1 MIHIQ
6 QKPNLFFIFFVYACI
21 LSFFYTNQAT
31 PLEINTIDS
40 ATIILNNSYE
50 KTLSIIQIAQQISL
64 LIHNNQVKVPAH
76 KQELL
81 NVLQIIQGILGA
93 ILEEQVIASNL
104 NDEEIKLVCITN
116 IINISYEFIKLL
128 EFLLDTKF
136 KKMPHFDLNTL
147 LKRNTLIEP
156 SLSECQKKYTLLCK
170 KISNTQTKSN
180 YAGLSWYNIT
190 TRNFEKYILD
200 PAFKYNIDKIGKY
213 GSLATVFIALMLW
226 IKSSDHLYKKIAT
239 ITSSKLPQDP
249 YSHDAI
255 HDAYIFLMNND
266 LICKIM
272 GNLQKH
278 FGVPMS
284 KGNGGSFDLTIESC
298 PIQLFLENQAALK
311 KQIIPIRD
319 LCVLID
325 GCISDLGL
333 GRIPTAM
340 IIGSFLASE
349 YKQLW
354 IQEISQWIHQKKEI
368 LWNFLRGGA
377 YTQNHVSGVWD
388 MQPSIRFKD
397 VVGMD
402 EVKEQLSFVIKFI
415 ENPEQYIRVNAA
427 PSRGYLLTGPT
438 RTGKT
443 YIVDAFCGEIQQML
457 EKNGRK
463 DEMKFWRINS
473 EIIGAHGL
481 QKVLNFAKE
490 NAPIVLFIDEIDL
503 HGLQRVTN
511 NRMLEQFLTALGS
524 TLDNNP
530 RKQVILITATNKP
543 ETLDKAL
550 RQPDRLGKE
559 IRFEY
564 PSLKSREHFLRI
576 HLENMGIDIAP
587 FDLHTLAQKTS
598 GKSFADLRSMLN
610 NAIMKSWIQAKKLS
624 QILLEES
631 IDSEIRHIIFEDRK
645 QLTEKELLIIATHLA
660 GKALVC
666 LLNKNRFTFDKATIK
681 AVMPELQEE
690 LPYEELMKRDEREV
704 QQKIKYGDIFRYVS
718 YDTIHIGSYEEKINE
733 IKFLIAGSIA
743 EEIILGG
750 TSYEYRHEDIQKAYS
765 YAQDLAFEGLNP
777 KLIGENEFNIL
788 SEKAYTLL
796 SECKEWTRALITSHK
811 EVVEKI
817 SQLLLTQKMINA
829 HDIYSII
836 AEQTKK

>member
-1 MIHIQ
+1 MTHMPQSPKSFLLLVVSVLAI
-6 QKPNLFFIFFVYACI
+6 P
-21 LSFFYTNQAT
+21 FFYVNQTSPA
-31 PLEINTIDS
+31 EINFLDPT
-40 ATIILNNSYE
+40 TIILNNSYE
-50 KTLSIIQIAQQISL
+50 NALSIIQITQQISL

-81 NVLQIIQGILGA
+81 NMLRTIQGVLGV
-93 ILEEQVIASNL
+93 ILEEQIIASNIK
-104 NDEEIKLVCITN
+104 DEETKLICSIN
-116 IINISYEFIKLL
+116 IVNISYEFTELL
-128 EFLLDTKF
+128 EFLLDNKF
-136 KKMPHFDLNTL
+136 KKIPQFELNSL
-147 LKRNTLIEP
+147 LKRNTIIEP
-156 SLSECQKKYTLLCK
+156 SLCECQKKYTLLCK
-170 KISNTQTKSN
+170 KIYDIQIKTHH
-180 YAGLSWYNIT
+180 AGLNWYNIA
-190 TRNFEKYILD
+190 TRNFEKNLLD
-200 PAFKYNIDKIGKY
+200 PALKYNLFKICKY
-213 GSLATVFIALMLW
+213 GSLATFFICVVLW
-226 IKSSDHLYKKIAT
+226 SQSSDHLYKKIAT
-239 ITSSKLPQDP
+239 ITSFESPENP
-249 YSHDAI
+249 YSHNAI
-255 HDAYIFLMNND
+255 NDAYTFLMKND
-266 LICKIM
+266 FICQIM

-278 FGVPMS
+278 FGVPKS

-298 PIQLFLENQAALK
+298 PIHLFLENQAATQY
-311 KQIIPIRD
+311 QIIPLRD

-340 IIGSFLASE
+340 IIGGFLASE

-354 IQEISQWIHQKKEI
+354 IQEVSQWIHKKKEI
-368 LWNFLRGGA
+368 IWNFLRGGA

-402 EVKEQLSFVIKFI
+402 EVKDQLTFVIKFI

-427 PSRGYLLTGPT
+427 PPRGYLLTGPT

-443 YIVDAFCGEIQQML
+443 YIVDAFCGEIQHML

-473 EIIGAHGL
+473 QIIGTHGL
-481 QKVLNFAKE
+481 EQVLNFAKE

-564 PSLKSREHFLRI
+564 PSLENRERFLRI
-576 HLENMGIDIAP
+576 HLENMGIDTSS

-598 GKSFADLRSMLN
+598 GKSFADLGSMLN
-610 NAIMKSWIQAKKLS
+610 NAIMKSWVQGKQLS

-645 QLTEKELLIIATHLA
+645 QLTQKELLIIATHLS
-660 GKALVC
+660 GKALVS
-666 LLNKNRFTFDKATIK
+666 LLTENRFTFDKATIK
-681 AVMPELQEE
+681 AVMPDLQEE
-690 LPYEELMKRDEREV
+690 LPYEEFMKRDEKEI
-704 QQKIKYGDIFRYVS
+704 QQKIKHGDIFRYVS
-718 YDTIHIGSYEEKINE
+718 HDTIHIGSYEEKLNE

-743 EEIILGG
+743 EEVILGG
-750 TSYEYRHEDIQKAYS
+750 TSYEYRHEDIQKAYT

-788 SEKAYTLL
+788 SQKAYSLL
-796 SECKEWTRALITSHK
+796 SECKEWTREFISTHK
-811 EVVEKI
+811 EVIEKI
-817 SQLLLTQKMINA
+817 SQLLLTQKVVNA
-829 HDIYSII
+829 HDIYSILV
-836 AEQTKK
+836 EYTKK